1 MHQTF
6 LLTNLW
12 NFGNNC
18 STFGGSWKTQFFW
31 VGHFK
36 FFFSKKKHFFCII
49 LIQIH
54 HKSMGTK
61 DGMKFWWLPWFPAKI
76 YGYIKLWETLYT
88 RSQNVWPK
96 TKVFI
101 IRPSVFGRRIK
112 RLNIAKCLKYSSRE
126 GTCAHDLNFLF
137 LHM

>member
-1 MHQTF
+1 MKEIRQELFEFPTKYSVSH
-6 LLTNLW
+6 
-12 NFGNNC
+12 NFIYSLFC
-18 STFGGSWKTQFFW
+18 VLVLFW
-31 VGHFK
+31 VYVRQIFL
-36 FFFSKKKHFFCII
+36 II